1 MVQRITKGE
10 LTMPYL
16 LALAFASL
24 MASSAFAAEQSKAT
38 QSAIFRVR
46 VAECKTMAK
55 DAQVKA
61 NSTEFYTFMA
71 GCIDKVTVTIASK

>member
-1 MVQRITKGE
+1 
-10 LTMPYL
+10 MPYL

>member
-1 MVQRITKGE
+1 
-10 LTMPYL
+10 
-16 LALAFASL
+16 

-55 DAQVKA
+55 AASVA
-61 NSTEFYTFMA
+61 TSSVEFYTFMA
-71 GCIDKVTVTIASK
+71 GCIDKVTVTVASK